1 MREERKT
8 RNGQKVA
15 EASLGVTSGSGQQ
28 GTEGKFLLPTP
39 DKYLM
44 YVVVRPPSG
53 FWGEI
58 NTKKTRGM
66 DTNSAVG
73 RKRGPISRTEQFLGV
88 ETGQGSEV
96 Y

>member
-58 NTKKTRGM
+58 NTKKTEAWTQIQPWVEKEGQFPGQ
-66 DTNSAVG
+66 NSFWA
-73 RKRGPISRTEQFLGV
+73 
-88 ETGQGSEV
+88 
-96 Y
+96 